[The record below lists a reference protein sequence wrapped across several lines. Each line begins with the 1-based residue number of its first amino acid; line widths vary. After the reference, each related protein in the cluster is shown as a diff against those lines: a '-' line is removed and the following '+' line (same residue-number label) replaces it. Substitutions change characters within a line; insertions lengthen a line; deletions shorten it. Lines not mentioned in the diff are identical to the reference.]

1 MASLQFDSFQ
11 KTLKKVFML
20 DQAELDF
27 GIYRIMN
34 QKKADIENYL
44 NKNLKA
50 QVTEILEKNKSSK
63 LTDLENELKEA
74 QKSAEKIG
82 VSPND
87 VPRVQELKAE
97 LAALGDTTALEN
109 EVYSHLTVFFSRYYD
124 GGDFISQRRYK
135 KDVYAIP
142 YEGEEVKLYWANA
155 DQYYI
160 KTGEYF
166 RNYRFKL
173 DSGKYV
179 EFTLKDVNTEL
190 NNNKAQ
196 NNMERRF
203 AMYQDCPV
211 EVINDELHLNFTYEL
226 YPKATKQKA
235 LIDEAYEAVKDLI
248 PSDFK
253 ADLFALRPTETDKA
267 RTLLRKHLTDY
278 VARNTFDY
286 FIHKDLKGFLSREL
300 DFYIKNE
307 ILEIDDIDA
316 RTTES
321 FLAHLTVIKAIKNVG
336 GKIIEFL
343 SSLENFQKRLWLK
356 KKMVV
361 SADYCI
367 TLDRVPEKL
376 YAEICANESQREE
389 WVKLFAINEI
399 KTSTASGIFSQG
411 SVAGYSV
418 PLTEQFLKEN
428 PFLVLDTALFPEDF
442 KRRLI
447 SEIDSLDEQCDG
459 LLINS
464 ENFQALNLMQ
474 EKYRRNIKC
483 IYIDP
488 PYNTTDASL
497 LYKNSYKH
505 SSWIAMIHNRISIS
519 KNLINNEGALL
530 TTIDDEELYNLKQVL
545 DSIFSRDGYFGTIV
559 IESNPRGRSVN
570 SHYATCHE
578 YCLCYAQNIDGVTI
592 VNDELTDEQAA
603 VFSGSD
609 DENQYRLLPFRR
621 SGGWSEPVDRPNSE
635 FPLYFVDN
643 VLIAVGDERESSAI
657 EEYKSSNVLMLREGR
672 VIKIDLELFK
682 KEFPNVIKV
691 MPIDSSNKRRVWR
704 WSDREKILKAGD
716 KRQFILKNNG
726 SYYVQLKD
734 YIKDGRK
741 PKTIW
746 IGPKFDSSSYGTNVL
761 RSLFGERSVFG
772 FPKSLFSTYQSLHT
786 IVGDTEFSDSI
797 ILDYFGGSGTTAH
810 AVINLNR
817 EEGAGGKRKYILV
830 EMGSYF
836 DTVTKPRVQKAIYS
850 EDWKDGKPISRKGIS
865 HCFKYI
871 RLEQYEDTLNNLV
884 VKNNTWMEQEG
895 EFFDGYMLGYLL
907 DTETKD
913 SLFSLQ
919 WFTNPWNIKLKITR
933 NNETKEERI
942 DLIET
947 FNFLIGLNVQRMAYP
962 KTDICVVEG
971 YNRKNEH
978 ILVIWRDCT
987 KVSNTDLND
996 FFKKMDYSTRDR
1008 EFDRIYV
1015 NGDNNLENLKTD
1027 ADTWKVTLIEQEFSK
1042 KMFEEA

>member
-1 MASLQFDSFQ
+1 
-11 KTLKKVFML
+11 
-20 DQAELDF
+20 
-27 GIYRIMN
+27 
-34 QKKADIENYL
+34 
-44 NKNLKA
+44 
-50 QVTEILEKNKSSK
+50 
-63 LTDLENELKEA
+63 
-74 QKSAEKIG
+74 
-82 VSPND
+82 
-87 VPRVQELKAE
+87 
-97 LAALGDTTALEN
+97 
-109 EVYSHLTVFFSRYYD
+109 
-124 GGDFISQRRYK
+124 
-135 KDVYAIP
+135 
-142 YEGEEVKLYWANA
+142 
-155 DQYYI
+155 
-160 KTGEYF
+160 
-166 RNYRFKL
+166 
-173 DSGKYV
+173 
-179 EFTLKDVNTEL
+179 
-190 NNNKAQ
+190 
-196 NNMERRF
+196 MERRF
-203 AMYQDCPV
+203 ALYKERPV
-211 EVINDELHLNFTYEL
+211 EVINGELHLNFTYEL
-226 YPKATKQKA
+226 YPKATKQKT

-321 FLAHLTVIKAIKNVG
+321 FLTHLTVIKAIKNVG
-336 GKIIEFL
+336 GKIIDFL

-361 SADYCI
+361 STDYCI

-376 YAEICANESQREE
+376 YAEICANEAQREE

-399 KTSTASGIFSQG
+399 KSSTASGLFSQG

-474 EKYRRNIKC
+474 EKYRQSIKC

-488 PYNTTDASL
+488 PYNAKSSEIM
-497 LYKNSYKH
+497 YKNTFKH
-505 SSWIAMIHNRISIS
+505 ASWLSLMNDRLMLGKDLLNLDDFVQFIAIDEVEQEVLGQTISNIFDNQKKVCISI
-519 KNLINNEGALL
+519 
-530 TTIDDEELYNLKQVL
+530 VH
-545 DSIFSRDGYFGTIV
+545 
-559 IESNPRGRSVN
+559 NPRGQQGKNVSYTHEFAFAIYPNDQHKFLADVKRDEIDARNLRDSGTE
-570 SHYATCHE
+570 SDRIDAATCFYPFITKNGKIIKIGE
-578 YCLCYAQNIDGVTI
+578 VPN
-592 VNDELTDEQAA
+592 
-603 VFSGSD
+603 
-609 DENQYRLLPFRR
+609 ENYHP
-621 SGGWSEPVDRPNSE
+621 
-635 FPLYFVDN
+635 
-643 VLIAVGDERESSAI
+643 
-657 EEYKSSNVLMLREGR
+657 SSNNVKKEDGIIEIWPIDDNGNEKKWRYSVTSVPKILPKLEVKEGR
-672 VIKIDLELFK
+672 
-682 KEFPNVIKV
+682 N
-691 MPIDSSNKRRVWR
+691 
-704 WSDREKILKAGD
+704 
-716 KRQFILKNNG
+716 
-726 SYYVQLKD
+726 SYQIIFNQDMGTMKSLW
-734 YIKDGRK
+734 IN
-741 PKTIW
+741 PKY
-746 IGPKFDSSSYGTNVL
+746 DASEYGTKVL
-761 RSLFGERSVFG
+761 QAILGVENAKKFSY
-772 FPKSLFSTYQSLHT
+772 PKSIYT
-786 IVGDTEFSDSI
+786 VTECLNIGLNGANDAN
-797 ILDYFGGSGTTAH
+797 ILDYFAGSGTTAH

-817 EEGAGGKRKYILV
+817 NDRGKRKYILV
-830 EMGSYF
+830 EMGTYF
-836 DTVTKPRVQKAIYS
+836 ESVTKERVQKVIYS
-850 EDWKDGKPISRKGIS
+850 EDWKDGKPIGRKGIS

-987 KVSNTDLND
+987 KASNTDLND

>member
-179 EFTLKDVNTEL
+179 EFTLKDVKNTEL

-226 YPKATKQKA
+226 YPKATKQKT

-361 SADYCI
+361 STDYCI
-367 TLDRVPEKL
+367 TLDRVPEKQ
-376 YAEICANESQREE
+376 YAEICANEAQREE

-399 KTSTASGIFSQG
+399 KPLVASGAQSCIT
-411 SVAGYSV
+411 GYSV

-428 PFLVLDTALFPEDF
+428 PFLVLDTALFSEDF

-474 EKYRRNIKC
+474 EKYKSSIKC
-483 IYIDP
+483 VYLDP
-488 PYNTTDASL
+488 PYNTGNDNSFA
-497 LYKNSYKH
+497 YKDNFLH
-505 SSWIAMIHNRISIS
+505 SS
-519 KNLINNEGALL
+519 
-530 TTIDDEELYNLKQVL
+530 
-545 DSIFSRDGYFGTIV
+545 
-559 IESNPRGRSVN
+559 
-570 SHYATCHE
+570 
-578 YCLCYAQNIDGVTI
+578 
-592 VNDELTDEQAA
+592 
-603 VFSGSD
+603 
-609 DENQYRLLPFRR
+609 
-621 SGGWSEPVDRPNSE
+621 
-635 FPLYFVDN
+635 
-643 VLIAVGDERESSAI
+643 
-657 EEYKSSNVLMLREGR
+657 
-672 VIKIDLELFK
+672 
-682 KEFPNVIKV
+682 
-691 MPIDSSNKRRVWR
+691 
-704 WSDREKILKAGD
+704 
-716 KRQFILKNNG
+716 
-726 SYYVQLKD
+726 
-734 YIKDGRK
+734 
-741 PKTIW
+741 
-746 IGPKFDSSSYGTNVL
+746 
-761 RSLFGERSVFG
+761 
-772 FPKSLFSTYQSLHT
+772 
-786 IVGDTEFSDSI
+786 
-797 ILDYFGGSGTTAH
+797 
-810 AVINLNR
+810 
-817 EEGAGGKRKYILV
+817 
-830 EMGSYF
+830 
-836 DTVTKPRVQKAIYS
+836 
-850 EDWKDGKPISRKGIS
+850 
-865 HCFKYI
+865 
-871 RLEQYEDTLNNLV
+871 
-884 VKNNTWMEQEG
+884 
-895 EFFDGYMLGYLL
+895 
-907 DTETKD
+907 
-913 SLFSLQ
+913 
-919 WFTNPWNIKLKITR
+919 
-933 NNETKEERI
+933 
-942 DLIET
+942 
-947 FNFLIGLNVQRMAYP
+947 
-962 KTDICVVEG
+962 
-971 YNRKNEH
+971 
-978 ILVIWRDCT
+978 
-987 KVSNTDLND
+987 
-996 FFKKMDYSTRDR
+996 
-1008 EFDRIYV
+1008 
-1015 NGDNNLENLKTD
+1015 
-1027 ADTWKVTLIEQEFSK
+1027 
-1042 KMFEEA
+1042 

>member
-11 KTLKKVFML
+11 KTLRKVFML

-203 AMYQDCPV
+203 AMYKDCPV

-226 YPKATKQKA
+226 YPKATKQKT

-361 SADYCI
+361 STDYCI

-389 WVKLFAINEI
+389 WVKQFAINEI
-399 KTSTASGIFSQG
+399 KSSTASGIFSQG

-418 PLTEQFLKEN
+418 PLTGQFLKEN
-428 PFLVLDTALFPEDF
+428 PFLVLDTALFSEDF

-464 ENFQALNLMQ
+464 ENFQALNFIVNKYYQ
-474 EKYRRNIKC
+474 EVNAV
-483 IYIDP
+483 YIDP
-488 PYNTTDASL
+488 PYNTVHSEI
-497 LYKNSYKH
+497 LYKNQFKH
-505 SSWIAMIHNRISIS
+505 ASWLT
-519 KNLINNEGALL
+519 LINNTLPFVRNFFSNREFSFGLAIDDFEYTNLSMLLSCTYPELEKSTIIVNHHPQGAGGRLSRTHEYYILLSDSKMPSYLGEPVANYQEDRSFMRSGTSENNYRHGRWKSFYALL
-530 TTIDDEELYNLKQVL
+530 YDPIKKRIVGAEDPIPLTETYPISETQ
-545 DSIFSRDGYFGTIV
+545 DGYKRIYP
-559 IESNPRGRSVN
+559 INSRG
-570 SHYATCHE
+570 
-578 YCLCYAQNIDGVTI
+578 
-592 VNDELTDEQAA
+592 
-603 VFSGSD
+603 
-609 DENQYRLLPFRR
+609 
-621 SGGWSEPVDRPNSE
+621 
-635 FPLYFVDN
+635 
-643 VLIAVGDERESSAI
+643 
-657 EEYKSSNVLMLREGR
+657 EE
-672 VIKIDLELFK
+672 
-682 KEFPNVIKV
+682 
-691 MPIDSSNKRRVWR
+691 RVWR
-704 WSDREKILKAGD
+704 SSFLTGRKRAEDGELWLSEGGTVYQTIDHEDNRKVLFSNWVDTIFNAGTNGTNILKD
-716 KRQFILKNNG
+716 MRIDF
-726 SYYVQLKD
+726 D
-734 YIKDGRK
+734 Y
-741 PKTIW
+741 
-746 IGPKFDSSSYGTNVL
+746 
-761 RSLFGERSVFG
+761 
-772 FPKSLFSTYQSLHT
+772 PKSIGT
-786 IVGDTEFSDSI
+786 IETGLWAQTFGNTRALI
-797 ILDYFGGSGTTAH
+797 MDYFAGSGTTGH
-810 AVINLNR
+810 AVINMNR
-817 EEGAGGKRKYILV
+817 KYGGQRKYILAD
-830 EMGSYF
+830 MGSYF
-836 DTVTKPRVQKAIYS
+836 YSILKLRLEKAIYS

-884 VKNNTWMEQEG
+884 VKSNTWMEQEG

>member
-74 QKSAEKIG
+74 QKSAEKID

-376 YAEICANESQREE
+376 YAEICANEAQREE

-428 PFLVLDTALFPEDF
+428 PFLVLDTAFFTEDF

-474 EKYRRNIKC
+474 EKYYQSIKC
-483 IYIDP
+483 IHIDP
-488 PYNTTDASL
+488 PYNTDTSGF

-505 SSWIAMIHNRISIS
+505 SSWLTMMNDRIDISLSLLNDEGSFVCHIDENENTNLSELIFSKPLLNLGTLIWDKRNPMTGGKGVAIQHEYIQWLSKSEITISSTTENAKEILSVANALVKKYNGVNEQVKLEFSNWVRNNPNLTGGDRAYSNIDEQGRVYQSVSLRAPEPRTDIKFHKPLIHPLTGKPCPVPPNGFSRTPETLAEMIKNGIIIFGVDETVQPRYKIFLTSDTKKQLTSVIQDAIKGTSDLHKFDIVFPYCHSVSFYSKIISPI
-519 KNLINNEGALL
+519 LENN
-530 TTIDDEELYNLKQVL
+530 DMVL
-545 DSIFSRDGYFGTIV
+545 DFF
-559 IESNPRGRSVN
+559 
-570 SHYATCHE
+570 A
-578 YCLCYAQNIDGVTI
+578 
-592 VNDELTDEQAA
+592 
-603 VFSGSD
+603 
-609 DENQYRLLPFRR
+609 
-621 SGGWSEPVDRPNSE
+621 
-635 FPLYFVDN
+635 
-643 VLIAVGDERESSAI
+643 
-657 EEYKSSNVLMLREGR
+657 
-672 VIKIDLELFK
+672 
-682 KEFPNVIKV
+682 
-691 MPIDSSNKRRVWR
+691 
-704 WSDREKILKAGD
+704 
-716 KRQFILKNNG
+716 
-726 SYYVQLKD
+726 
-734 YIKDGRK
+734 
-741 PKTIW
+741 
-746 IGPKFDSSSYGTNVL
+746 
-761 RSLFGERSVFG
+761 
-772 FPKSLFSTYQSLHT
+772 
-786 IVGDTEFSDSI
+786 
-797 ILDYFGGSGTTAH
+797 GSGTSAH
-810 AVINLNR
+810 TVIKYNR
-817 EEGAGGKRKYILV
+817 ENNTNNKYILV
-830 EMGSYF
+830 EMGNYF

-850 EDWKDGKPISRKGIS
+850 EDWKDGKPIDRKGIS